1 MNCSPTI
8 AIALLLI
15 SLSAGIFLL
24 FKAKKE
30 SLGMLF
36 KLVAWLIIIVSIGC
50 MVCCGMRCIS
60 KCCGK
65 NKECGKEEKCEM
77 QMGGGMH
84 GMHGRCCMMKERSCC
99 EGKEEECSDSEKSC
113 CASGDDHCEKKVEVK
128 IDTVIN
134 KH

>member
-1 MNCSPTI
+1 M
-8 AIALLLI
+8 
-15 SLSAGIFLL
+15 
-24 FKAKKE
+24 
-30 SLGMLF
+30 
-36 KLVAWLIIIVSIGC
+36 
-50 MVCCGMRCIS
+50 S

-77 QMGGGMH
+77 QMVGGMH

-99 EGKEEECSDSEKSC
+99 EGKEGECSDSEKSC
-113 CASGDDHCEKKVEVK
+113 CASGDEHCEKKVEVK